1 MKKVLLNLV
10 FFCALACFAEAQE
23 FKVADIFSDNMVLQQ
38 KINNPFWGWGKPGE
52 KVTISTSWN
61 PDKEYTGV
69 VNSKGTWKIVVPTP
83 AAGGPYEVT
92 VTANKK
98 KVFQNVFVGEVW
110 LASGQSNMSMPL
122 KGYYCQ
128 PVLGATEA
136 ILSSAKKQI
145 HFINIPTLAAY
156 KPLEHFDAGWVKASP
171 ENVAECT
178 AVGWFFADFLQRNID
193 VPVGIINASYGG
205 SNIEAWM
212 NAEACKQFDD
222 IPVPPLSD
230 ETSPWIS
237 NVPTVLYNGMIHP
250 LVGYGIKGII
260 WYQGESNIFNVLRY
274 APSVAAMVSKWREA
288 WGLGEIPFYY
298 AQIAPYDYKEWN
310 FFTPQWPEVSA
321 YQREAQRQC
330 LKLIPNSAMAVL
342 LDVGERY
349 LMMLYPYFIANS
361 LKKTNISYVRSC

>member
-10 FFCALACFAEAQE
+10 FLFALVCFAEAQE

-38 KINNPFWGWGKPGE
+38 KINNPFWGWGKPGT

-69 VNSKGTWKIVVPTP
+69 VNSKGTWKIAVPTP

-128 PVLGATEA
+128 PVLGSTEA

-156 KPLEHFDAGWVKASP
+156 KPLEHFEAEWVKAS
-171 ENVAECT
+171 
-178 AVGWFFADFLQRNID
+178 
-193 VPVGIINASYGG
+193 
-205 SNIEAWM
+205 
-212 NAEACKQFDD
+212 
-222 IPVPPLSD
+222 
-230 ETSPWIS
+230 
-237 NVPTVLYNGMIHP
+237 NVPG
-250 LVGYGIKGII
+250 
-260 WYQGESNIFNVLRY
+260 NIAL
-274 APSVAAMVSKWREA
+274 
-288 WGLGEIPFYY
+288 
-298 AQIAPYDYKEWN
+298 
-310 FFTPQWPEVSA
+310 
-321 YQREAQRQC
+321 
-330 LKLIPNSAMAVL
+330 
-342 LDVGERY
+342 
-349 LMMLYPYFIANS
+349 FI
-361 LKKTNISYVRSC
+361 

>member
-171 ENVAECT
+171 ENVAE
-178 AVGWFFADFLQRNID
+178 WFFADFLQRNID

-288 WGLGEIPFYY
+288 WGL
-298 AQIAPYDYKEWN
+298 
-310 FFTPQWPEVSA
+310 
-321 YQREAQRQC
+321 
-330 LKLIPNSAMAVL
+330 
-342 LDVGERY
+342 
-349 LMMLYPYFIANS
+349 
-361 LKKTNISYVRSC
+361 